1 MIHPRRSIRSPG
13 AADARRPLWV
23 NAVLVGQVTSSAG
36 HREQIQ
42 QVFPQAARIL
52 VVDDEALIC
61 DLLVRRLSTI
71 GYSCRS
77 CSSGAE
83 AMEELRRQDYDL
95 MLADILM
102 PGMEGTTL
110 LREALRASPDLAVI
124 LVTGVADIG
133 TAVDAIKLGAYDYI
147 TKPFR
152 LDQVVVSVNRA
163 LERRRLRMENRR
175 YQQSLVE
182 QVARRSVQLREAIE
196 TLRLTYDSTLQALS
210 TALDSREA
218 DSAGHSV
225 RIMRYA
231 RRIAR
236 EMGLGERDV
245 HALEQAALL
254 HDIGKIGV
262 PDDLLLKPGKLTPD
276 EWQVMRQHPEIGSRI
291 LSGIKF
297 LREAAEIVLRH
308 QERFDGTGYPGGLR
322 GQEIVLGARILAVAD
337 TLECMTSD
345 RPFQAAT
352 TFEAARD
359 EIARVAGSQ
368 LDPEIV
374 RIFLRIPLEEF
385 RALRAEENG
394 GAGSPARGG
403 DPAVTSAR

>member
-1 MIHPRRSIRSPG
+1 MTRDLKRTEGRHEEVQRI
-13 AADARRPLWV
+13 
-23 NAVLVGQVTSSAG
+23 
-36 HREQIQ
+36 
-42 QVFPQAARIL
+42 FPQAARIL

-61 DLLVRRLSTI
+61 DLLVRRLSAA
-71 GYSCRS
+71 GYACRS
-77 CSSGAE
+77 CPSGAE
-83 AMEELRRQDYDL
+83 AVEELRGNEYDL
-95 MLADILM
+95 LLADILM

-110 LREALRASPDLAVI
+110 LREALRLSPDLAVI

-175 YQQSLVE
+175 YQESLAE
-182 QVARRSVQLREAIE
+182 QVARRSAQLREAIE

-218 DSAGHSV
+218 DSAGHSL

-236 EMGLGERDV
+236 ELGLGEREV
-245 HALEQAALL
+245 RALEQAALL
-254 HDIGKIGV
+254 HDVGKIGV
-262 PDDLLLKPGKLTPD
+262 PDEILLKPGRLTPA
-276 EWQVMRQHPEIGSRI
+276 EWEVMRRHPEIGSRI
-291 LSGIKF
+291 LWGIKF

-308 QERFDGTGYPGGLR
+308 QERFDGSGYPGGLCGR
-322 GQEIVLGARILAVAD
+322 EIVLGARVLAVAD

-374 RIFLRIPLEEF
+374 RVFLRIPLEEF
-385 RALRAEENG
+385 RTLREEAS
-394 GAGSPARGG
+394 GAPRSQASAGG
-403 DPAVTSAR
+403 DPAASSR